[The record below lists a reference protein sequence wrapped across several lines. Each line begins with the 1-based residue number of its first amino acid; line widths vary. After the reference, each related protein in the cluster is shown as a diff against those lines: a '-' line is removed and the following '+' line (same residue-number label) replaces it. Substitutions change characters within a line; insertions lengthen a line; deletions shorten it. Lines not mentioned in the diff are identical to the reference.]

1 MLMMHV
7 LTSSGAGTTAGFGS
21 EAGVERSRPDEN
33 LGAAAGRGS
42 KLATEGLGR
51 TGGLAAAA
59 AYELR

>member
-1 MLMMHV
+1 MLMMGV
-7 LTSSGAGTTAGFGS
+7 TSSWAWTSAGS

-33 LGAAAGRGS
+33 LGAATGRGS
-42 KLATEGLGR
+42 KPAAEGLGR